1 MSDITIESADGSRQ
15 KFKVGKERVTIGRSR
30 DCDIFLPDQWLS
42 RHHAEIRRR
51 GQSAFLADLRSKNGT
66 LLNGERVAAERELR
80 HGDVIS
86 LGEHRLTFTTDE
98 EETVEENEAPEGTR
112 IFSAREITDIKSKPA
127 TTADDLK
134 RQNRVLMVL
143 HSAATEL
150 FEYRPLVELFDKIMN
165 LIFETVGPERCAILI
180 LEGDPPKLVVKAS
193 RSKQGQPI
201 ESVSRSI
208 ARQVM
213 EDRVSLFIP
222 NILEDALFSAQ
233 DSILSTGIRSAICAP
248 LWYARADGGGGRDAV
263 IGLVYLDS
271 MIGSR
276 SFDDEDQYIVTALAN
291 VAAARIETARLLEES
306 LEKRRM
312 EDDMR
317 VASEIQRSLLPQGAP
332 AVPGYS
338 LCGANFP
345 CRTVGGDYFDFEM
358 DNGDLLF
365 ALGDVSGKGTGAAM
379 LMTMLRAS
387 VRAHWTET
395 SLSLAAERI
404 NRTVA
409 QNVPANKYVTFF
421 MGRLEPQTGRLT
433 YVNAGHNPPMLIR
446 STGEPETL
454 VEGGMVLGLF
464 DSAPF
469 EQGVTELGVQ
479 DSLVVFSDGVTET
492 WNAQDEE
499 YGEGRLVELLT
510 GLRDR
515 DAPGLQ
521 AAILDAIEAFAPGVK
536 ATDDRT
542 LIVLKRES

>member
-51 GQSAFLADLRSKNGT
+51 GQGAFLADLRSKNGT
-66 LLNGERVAAERELR
+66 LLNGERVAAEVPLR

-86 LGEHRLTFTTDE
+86 LGEHRLTFTTDQDD
-98 EETVEENEAPEGTR
+98 TVEEQDAPEGTR

-150 FEYRPLVELFDKIMN
+150 FEYRPLPDLFDKIMN
-165 LIFETVGPERCAILI
+165 LIFETVGPERCAILL
-180 LEGDPPKLVVKAS
+180 LEGDPPKPVVKAS
-193 RSKQGQPI
+193 RSRQGQPI
-201 ESVSRSI
+201 ETVSRSI
-208 ARQVM
+208 ARQVI

-222 NILEDALFSAQ
+222 NILEDAMFSAQ

-248 LWYARADGGGGRDAV
+248 LWYSQSDGGRDAV
-263 IGLVYLDS
+263 IGLIYLDS

-306 LEKRRM
+306 LEKRRL

-317 VASEIQRSLLPQGAP
+317 VASEIQRGLLPSDAP
-332 AVPGYS
+332 VVPGYS

-365 ALGDVSGKGTGAAM
+365 ALGDVSGKGTGAAL

-387 VRAHWTET
+387 VRAHWTDG
-395 SLSLAAERI
+395 SLSHAAERI

-409 QNVPANKYVTFF
+409 QNVPANKYITFF

-446 STGEPETL
+446 SSGEPETL

-469 EQGVTELGVQ
+469 EQGVTELGPN

-492 WNAQDEE
+492 WNADDEE

-510 GLRDR
+510 KLRDR

-521 AAILDAIEAFAPGVK
+521 AAILDSIEEFAAGAK

-542 LIVLKRES
+542 LIVLKRGS

>member
-51 GQSAFLADLRSKNGT
+51 GPSAFLADLRSKNGT

-98 EETVEENEAPEGTR
+98 DDTVEENGAPEGTR

-150 FEYRPLVELFDKIMN
+150 FEYRPLPDLFDKIMN
-165 LIFETVGPERCAILI
+165 LIFETVGPERCAILL
-180 LEGDPPKLVVKAS
+180 LEGDPPKPVVKAS
-193 RSKQGQPI
+193 RSRQGQPI

-208 ARQVM
+208 ARQVI

-222 NILEDALFSAQ
+222 NILEDANFSAQ

-248 LWYARADGGGGRDAV
+248 LWYARSDGGRDAV
-263 IGLVYLDS
+263 IGLIYLDS

-317 VASEIQRSLLPQGAP
+317 VASEIQRGLLPQDAP

-345 CRTVGGDYFDFEM
+345 CRTVGGDYFDFEI

-365 ALGDVSGKGTGAAM
+365 ALGDVSGKGTGAAL

-387 VRAHWTET
+387 VRAHWADG
-395 SLSLAAERI
+395 SLSTAAERI

-409 QNVPANKYVTFF
+409 QNVPANKYITFF

-446 STGEPETL
+446 SSGEAETL

-469 EQGVTELGVQ
+469 DQGVTELGPQ
-479 DSLVVFSDGVTET
+479 DSLIVFSDGVSET
-492 WNAQDEE
+492 FNAQDEE
-499 YGEGRLVELLT
+499 YGEARLVELLT
-510 GLRDR
+510 NLRDR

-521 AAILDAIEAFAPGVK
+521 AAILDSIEEFAAGAK

>member
-98 EETVEENEAPEGTR
+98 DDTVEENDAPEGTR
-112 IFSAREITDIKSKPA
+112 VFSAREITDIKSKPA

-150 FEYRPLVELFDKIMN
+150 FEYRPLPDLFDKIMN
-165 LIFETVGPERCAILI
+165 LIFETVGPERCAILL
-180 LEGDPPKLVVKAS
+180 LEGDPQKPVVKAS
-193 RSKQGQPI
+193 RSRQGQPI

-208 ARQVM
+208 ARQVI

-222 NILEDALFSAQ
+222 NILEDANFSAQ

-248 LWYARADGGGGRDAV
+248 LWYARSDGGRDAV
-263 IGLVYLDS
+263 IGLIYLDS

-317 VASEIQRSLLPQGAP
+317 VASEIQRGLLPQDAP
-332 AVPGYS
+332 LVPGYS

-345 CRTVGGDYFDFEM
+345 CRTVGGDYFDFEI

-365 ALGDVSGKGTGAAM
+365 ALGDVSGKGTGAAL

-387 VRAHWTET
+387 VRAHWTDG
-395 SLSLAAERI
+395 SLSTAAERI

-409 QNVPANKYVTFF
+409 QNVPANKYITFF

-446 STGEPETL
+446 SSGEAETL

-469 EQGVTELGVQ
+469 EQGVTELSPQ
-479 DSLVVFSDGVTET
+479 DCLIVFSDGVSET
-492 WNAQDEE
+492 FNAQDEE

-510 GLRDR
+510 NLRDR

-521 AAILDAIEAFAPGVK
+521 AAILDSIEEFAAGAK

>member
-15 KFKVGKERVTIGRSR
+15 KFTVGKERVTIGRSR

-66 LLNGERVAAERELR
+66 LLNGERVAAECLLR

-86 LGEHRLTFTTDE
+86 LGEHRLTFTTDQDD
-98 EETVEENEAPEGTR
+98 TVEEHDAPEGTR
-112 IFSAREITDIKSKPA
+112 VFSAREITDIKSKPA

-150 FEYRPLVELFDKIMN
+150 FEYRPLPDLFDKIMN
-165 LIFETVGPERCAILI
+165 LIFETVGPERCAILL

-193 RSKQGQPI
+193 RSRQGQPI

-291 VAAARIETARLLEES
+291 VAAARIETVRLLEES

-317 VASEIQRSLLPQGAP
+317 VASEIQRGLLPQGAP

-395 SLSLAAERI
+395 SLSLAVERI

-446 STGEPETL
+446 SSGEPETL

-469 EQGVTELGVQ
+469 EQGVTELGPQ
-479 DSLVVFSDGVTET
+479 DSLIVFSDGVTET
-492 WNAQDEE
+492 WNADDEE
-499 YGEGRLVELLT
+499 YGEGRLVDLLT

-542 LIVLKRES
+542 LIVLKRD

>member
-98 EETVEENEAPEGTR
+98 EETVEEHDAPEGTR

-317 VASEIQRSLLPQGAP
+317 VASEIQRGLLPQGAP

-358 DNGDLLF
+358 DDGDLLF

-409 QNVPANKYVTFF
+409 QNVPANKYITFF

-446 STGEPETL
+446 SSGEPETL

-479 DSLVVFSDGVTET
+479 DSLIVFSDGVTET

>member
-1 MSDITIESADGSRQ
+1 M
-15 KFKVGKERVTIGRSR
+15 
-30 DCDIFLPDQWLS
+30 
-42 RHHAEIRRR
+42 
-51 GQSAFLADLRSKNGT
+51 
-66 LLNGERVAAERELR
+66 AAERELR

-98 EETVEENEAPEGTR
+98 DDTVEEHDAPEGTR

-150 FEYRPLVELFDKIMN
+150 FEYRPLPDLFDKIMN
-165 LIFETVGPERCAILI
+165 LIFETVGPERCAILL
-180 LEGDPPKLVVKAS
+180 LEGDPPKPVVKAS
-193 RSKQGQPI
+193 RSRQGQPI

-208 ARQVM
+208 ARQVI

-222 NILEDALFSAQ
+222 NILEDANFSAQ
-233 DSILSTGIRSAICAP
+233 DWILCTGIRSAICAP
-248 LWYARADGGGGRDAV
+248 LWYARSDGGRDAV
-263 IGLVYLDS
+263 IGLIYLDS

-317 VASEIQRSLLPQGAP
+317 VASEIQRGLLPQDAP

-345 CRTVGGDYFDFEM
+345 CRTVGGDYFDFEI

-365 ALGDVSGKGTGAAM
+365 ALGDVSGKGTGAAL

-387 VRAHWTET
+387 VRAHWADG
-395 SLSLAAERI
+395 SLSHAAERI

-409 QNVPANKYVTFF
+409 QNVPANKYITFF

-446 STGEPETL
+446 STGEAETL

-469 EQGVTELGVQ
+469 EQGVTELGPQ
-479 DSLVVFSDGVTET
+479 DSLIVFSDGVSET
-492 WNAQDEE
+492 FNAQDEE
-499 YGEGRLVELLT
+499 YGEARLVELLDEPARPRRA
-510 GLRDR
+510 GPAGGHPRLDR
-515 DAPGLQ
+515 GVRGRGQGDRRPHADRP
-521 AAILDAIEAFAPGVK
+521 EARELAQRAVLSK
-536 ATDDRT
+536 RT
-542 LIVLKRES
+542 L

>member
-51 GQSAFLADLRSKNGT
+51 GQGAFLADLRSKNGT

-98 EETVEENEAPEGTR
+98 DDTVEENDAPEGTR
-112 IFSAREITDIKSKPA
+112 VFSAREITDIKSKPA

-150 FEYRPLVELFDKIMN
+150 FEYRPLPDLFDKIMN
-165 LIFETVGPERCAILI
+165 LIFETVGPERCAILL
-180 LEGDPPKLVVKAS
+180 LEGDPPKPVVKAS
-193 RSKQGQPI
+193 RSRQGQPI

-208 ARQVM
+208 ARQVI

-222 NILEDALFSAQ
+222 NILEDANFSAQ

-248 LWYARADGGGGRDAV
+248 LWYARSDGGRDAV
-263 IGLVYLDS
+263 IGLIYLDS

-317 VASEIQRSLLPQGAP
+317 VASEIQRGLLPQDAP
-332 AVPGYS
+332 SVPGYS

-345 CRTVGGDYFDFEM
+345 CRTVGGDYFDFEI

-365 ALGDVSGKGTGAAM
+365 ALGDVSGKGTGAAL

-387 VRAHWTET
+387 VRAHWADG
-395 SLSLAAERI
+395 SLSHAAERI

-409 QNVPANKYVTFF
+409 QNVPANKYITFF

-446 STGEPETL
+446 STGEAETL

-469 EQGVTELGVQ
+469 DQGVTELGPQ
-479 DSLVVFSDGVTET
+479 DSLIVFSDGVSET
-492 WNAQDEE
+492 FNAQDEE
-499 YGEGRLVELLT
+499 YGEARLVELLT
-510 GLRDR
+510 NLRDR

-521 AAILDAIEAFAPGVK
+521 AAILDSIEEFAAGAK

>member
-51 GQSAFLADLRSKNGT
+51 GASAFLADLRSKNGT

-98 EETVEENEAPEGTR
+98 DDTVEEHDAPEGTR
-112 IFSAREITDIKSKPA
+112 IFSAREITDIKSRPA

-150 FEYRPLVELFDKIMN
+150 FEYRPLPDLFDKIMN
-165 LIFETVGPERCAILI
+165 LIFETVGPERCAILL
-180 LEGDPPKLVVKAS
+180 LEGDPPKPVVKAS
-193 RSKQGQPI
+193 RSRQGQPI

-208 ARQVM
+208 ARQVI

-222 NILEDALFSAQ
+222 NILEDANFSAQ

-248 LWYARADGGGGRDAV
+248 LWYARSDGGRDAV
-263 IGLVYLDS
+263 IGLIYLDS

-317 VASEIQRSLLPQGAP
+317 VASEIQRGLLPQDAP

-345 CRTVGGDYFDFEM
+345 CRTVGGDYFDFEI

-365 ALGDVSGKGTGAAM
+365 ALGDVSGKGTGAAL

-387 VRAHWTET
+387 VRAHWADG
-395 SLSLAAERI
+395 SLSHAAERI

-409 QNVPANKYVTFF
+409 QNVPANKYITFF

-446 STGEPETL
+446 STGEAETL

-469 EQGVTELGVQ
+469 EQGVTELGPQ
-479 DSLVVFSDGVTET
+479 DSLIVFSDGVSET
-492 WNAQDEE
+492 FNAQDEE
-499 YGEGRLVELLT
+499 YGEARLVELLT
-510 GLRDR
+510 NLRDR

-521 AAILDAIEAFAPGVK
+521 AAILDSIEEFAAGAK

>member
-98 EETVEENEAPEGTR
+98 DDTVESHDAPEGTR

-150 FEYRPLVELFDKIMN
+150 FEYRPLPDLFDKIMN
-165 LIFETVGPERCAILI
+165 LIFETVGPERCAILL
-180 LEGDPPKLVVKAS
+180 LEGDPPKPVVKAS
-193 RSKQGQPI
+193 RSRQGQPI
-201 ESVSRSI
+201 ETVSRSI
-208 ARQVM
+208 ARQVI

-222 NILEDALFSAQ
+222 NILEDAMFSAQ

-248 LWYARADGGGGRDAV
+248 LWYSQSDGGRDAV
-263 IGLVYLDS
+263 IGLIYLDS

-317 VASEIQRSLLPQGAP
+317 VASEIQRGLLPSEAP
-332 AVPGYS
+332 VVPGYS

-365 ALGDVSGKGTGAAM
+365 ALGDVSGKGTGAAL

-387 VRAHWTET
+387 VRAHWADG
-395 SLSLAAERI
+395 SLSHAAERI

-409 QNVPANKYVTFF
+409 QNVPANKYITFF

-446 STGEPETL
+446 SSGEPETL

-469 EQGVTELGVQ
+469 EQGVTELGPN

-492 WNAQDEE
+492 WNADDEE

-510 GLRDR
+510 KLRDR

-521 AAILDAIEAFAPGVK
+521 TAILDSIEEFAAGAK